1 MTLQEAIAARHSVRQ
16 YLEKPI
22 EANII
27 DRLNEEVALCNQEGG
42 LHIQLVVD
50 EPKAFKSSYAF
61 TYGKFKGVSNYLAM
75 VGPKGADEAIGYYGE
90 RLVLLAQTLGLNSCW
105 VGLTFK
111 KQPDQYT
118 IAAGE
123 KLHCVI
129 ALGYGATQGVQH
141 PMRPLE
147 KFVKVA
153 GVGLVGDQ
161 VGLVGDTI
169 VADQPDWF
177 RRGME
182 AALLAPTA
190 VNQQKFE
197 FELVG
202 DCNVAARARF
212 TLVGYGMMDLGIVK
226 YHFEVAAGKENFKW
240 A

>member
-1 MTLQEAIAARHSVRQ
+1 MTIQEAIAARHSVRR

-22 EANII
+22 GADIVE
-27 DRLNEEVALCNQEGG
+27 RLNEEVALCNREGR
-42 LHIQLVVD
+42 LHIQLVTN
-50 EPKAFKSSYAF
+50 EPKAFAGSNAF
-61 TYGKFKGVSNYLAM
+61 TYGKFSGVSNYLAT
-75 VGPKGADEAIGYYGE
+75 VGRKGADEAIGYYGE

-118 IAAGE
+118 VADGE

-141 PMRPLE
+141 PMRTME
-147 KFVKVA
+147 KFMNVN
-153 GVGLVGDQ
+153 GEM
-161 VGLVGDTI
+161 
-169 VADQPDWF
+169 PDWF

-197 FELVG
+197 MELI
-202 DCNVAARARF
+202 DSDTVAARTRF
-212 TLVGYGMMDLGIVK
+212 TLIGYGKMDLGIVK
-226 YHFEVAAGKENFKW
+226 YHFEVAAGKENFSWK
-240 A
+240 